1 MACSSAINNNF
12 RRFFKLF
19 DMMEDNS
26 IDYPIIDDDA
36 LYKLE
41 LEKKV
46 DILER
51 QNKHYMKTI
60 RELEK
65 LVN

>member
-1 MACSSAINNNF
+1 MNKLGAILEL
-12 RRFFKLF
+12 FFKLF
-19 DMMEDNS
+19 DMMEDDG
-26 IDYPIIDDDA
+26 IDYPSNDDDV
-36 LYKLE
+36 LYRLE

-51 QNKHYMKTI
+51 QNKHHMKTI

>member
-1 MACSSAINNNF
+1 MACSSAINTNF

-19 DMMEDNS
+19 DMMEDDG
-26 IDYPIIDDDA
+26 IDYPSNDDDV
-36 LYKLE
+36 LYRLE

-51 QNKHYMKTI
+51 QNKHHMKTI

>member
-1 MACSSAINNNF
+1 
-12 RRFFKLF
+12 
-19 DMMEDNS
+19 MMEDDG
-26 IDYPIIDDDA
+26 IDYPSNDDDV
-36 LYKLE
+36 LYRLE

>member
-1 MACSSAINNNF
+1 
-12 RRFFKLF
+12 
-19 DMMEDNS
+19 MMEDNS
-26 IDYPIIDDDA
+26 IDYPSIDDDV
-36 LYKLE
+36 LYRLE

-51 QNKHYMKTI
+51 QNKHHMKTI

>member
-1 MACSSAINNNF
+1 MACSSAINTNF
-12 RRFFKLF
+12 RRFFKMF
-19 DMMEDNS
+19 DMMEDDS
-26 IDYPIIDDDA
+26 IDYPIIDDDS
-36 LYKLE
+36 LYRLE

>member
-1 MACSSAINNNF
+1 
-12 RRFFKLF
+12 
-19 DMMEDNS
+19 MMEHDS

-36 LYKLE
+36 LYRFE